1 MIILGIANDETA
13 SACLV
18 KDAKVIAA
26 ASEER
31 FTRIKMD
38 NSWPENAISYCLDY
52 AGITLDEVD
61 IIAYGWSAGFNAE
74 THLLPYF
81 DRIVHEAQTNAGG
94 LDIFRERI
102 ETEIEQDRKH
112 RNEFWEFVKSNNLQ
126 GKAFA
131 YDHHE
136 CHAYSA
142 YSCSPFEKSLVVTA
156 DGRGDFMATTV
167 GYVTPESTDF
177 LYRGSSTDSF
187 GFFYGRITG
196 LLGYR
201 PHRHEG
207 KVTGLAAHGNPHKL
221 LDRMREMIYVKE
233 GRVYGKPGDFYRPF
247 YTNYSDE
254 LEQLISENSKE
265 DVAAAAQYHLEES
278 ITDLVTYWVK
288 QTGAEYV
295 TMAGGVFA
303 NVRVN
308 QCIMEIPGVKNVFI
322 QPQMG
327 DGGLCIGAAAAYLYE
342 NGVSHIEMNDAYLGP
357 DYDDET
363 IEKALISAS
372 SHIQFE
378 KMEDAS
384 EEGVKALENNE
395 VIGFYNGRMEFGPR
409 ALCNRSIVYH
419 CKDTTVNDWLNER
432 MDRTEFMP
440 FAPVTLEELAPRC
453 YKNWKQEHIASKY
466 MTITYNCT
474 EEMAENCPATVHID
488 GTARPQIINEQYNP
502 KMYALLKAWYNT
514 TGGLSLI
521 NTSFNRHEEPI
532 VNRPEE
538 AIDALKSGMV
548 DLLIIG
554 NYIARKR
561 HQEIR

>member
-13 SACLV
+13 SACIV
-18 KDAKVIAA
+18 KDAKLIAA

-38 NSWPENAISYCLDY
+38 NSWPENAINYCLDH
-52 AGITLDEVD
+52 AGISLGEID

-81 DRIVHEAQTNAGG
+81 DRIVYEAQNNPQG
-94 LDIFRERI
+94 LEIFRERI
-102 ETEIEQDRKH
+102 DTEIQQDRKH
-112 RNEFWEFVKSNNLQ
+112 RDEFWEFVEKNNLQ
-126 GKAFA
+126 TKAVS

-136 CHAYSA
+136 CHVYSA
-142 YSCSPFEKSLVVTA
+142 YSCSPFEKSLVVTS

-167 GYVTPESTDF
+167 ASISPDSTEF

-207 KVTGLAAHGNPHKL
+207 KVTGLAAHGDPQKL
-221 LDRMREMIYVKE
+221 LPKMREMIYVQE
-233 GRVYGKPGDFYRPF
+233 GQVVGKSGELYRPF

-254 LEQLISENSKE
+254 LEKLIAENSKE
-265 DVAAAAQYHLEES
+265 DVAAAAQYHLEQS
-278 ITDLVTYWVK
+278 ITELVAYWVEK
-288 QTGAEYV
+288 TGAEYV
-295 TMAGGVFA
+295 SMAGGVFA

-308 QCIMEIPGVKNVFI
+308 QCIKEIPGVKNVFI

-327 DGGLCIGAAAAYLYE
+327 DGGLCIGAAAQYLYE
-342 NGVSHIEMNDAYLGP
+342 NGVSHIEMSDAYLGP
-357 DYDDET
+357 EHGDVE
-363 IEKALISAS
+363 IKRALIAAS
-372 SHIQFE
+372 SHIHFE
-378 KMEDAS
+378 QLEDSSDEA
-384 EEGVKALENNE
+384 VKALENNE

-440 FAPVTLEELAPRC
+440 FAPVTLEELAPKC
-453 YKNWKQEHIASKY
+453 YVNWQKDHIASKY

-474 EEMAENCPATVHID
+474 DEMAENCPATVHID
-488 GTARPQIINEQYNP
+488 GTARPQIINEEYNP
-502 KMYALLKAWYNT
+502 KMYRLLKAWYEK

-548 DLLIIG
+548 DLLVIG
-554 NYIARKR
+554 NYIARK
-561 HQEIR
+561 IR